1 MPPEELLL
9 FSSHLLINHQ
19 TMIQDI
25 LIQTSWQEWLGVF
38 FSMLQVVLASRNNS
52 LNYLFGIAGVLLT
65 LYVMAVSGLYAEFT
79 LNLYYLVMSIYG
91 WCYWLWGKA
100 SAEIPVTKSNYKDWI
115 MSVSIV
121 LISFVL
127 FLFALTQFTDS
138 DVPVADALVSAFAW
152 AGMWLMARRKLE
164 NWIMLNVSNLIAVP
178 LMIHKDLYL
187 YAVLSV
193 FLFVVA
199 VIGYFNWRNIIR
211 LQKEPV

>member
-1 MPPEELLL
+1 
-9 FSSHLLINHQ
+9 
-19 TMIQDI
+19 MIQDFLQRI
-25 LIQTSWQEWLGVF
+25 SWQEWLGVL
-38 FSMLQVVLASRNNS
+38 FSMLQVVLASRNNA

-65 LYVMAVSGLYAEFT
+65 LYVMALSGLYAEFT

-91 WCYWLWGKA
+91 WIYWLRGNE
-100 SAEIPVTKSNYKDWI
+100 SAQIPITKSSYKDWI

-164 NWIMLNVSNLIAVP
+164 NWILLNVSNLLAVP
-178 LMIHKDLYL
+178 LMIHKELYL

-193 FLFVVA
+193 FLFIVA
-199 VIGYFNWRNIIR
+199 VIGYFNWRKIMQQ
-211 LQKEPV
+211 QKNDVQ